1 MPSNAYIYQV
11 GTSPN
16 TSLLNSQKVKVFAAH
31 PLGGGPVA
39 HQIGLLQTWNPS
51 QSRPTEP
58 VRGIGFG
65 DRIAEQSVGVTD
77 LTGSLS
83 IAVMYL
89 VNLMQVLGYNAG
101 SSGLIRSLKH
111 HRWPF
116 DLKEDIVVPT
126 FVASDATAQKGG
138 DSGAGVGAGG
148 VISTYYEGCWMQ
160 DYAISFEIGSS
171 TIVQDASVNITDI
184 YDPLSGRGV
193 YDEDL
198 IDRGADTISALI
210 KAGAPNAS

>member
-1 MPSNAYIYQV
+1 MASNAYIYQQ
-11 GTSPN
+11 GTTPN

-31 PLGGGPVA
+31 PGGAGPTA
-39 HQIGLLQTWNPS
+39 NQIGLLQTWNPS

-89 VNLMQVLGYNAG
+89 VNIMQVLGYNAG

-116 DLKEDIVVPT
+116 DLKEQIVVPN
-126 FVASDATAQKGG
+126 FVSTDPKAQRGSKGAEGISGG
-138 DSGAGVGAGG
+138 DL
-148 VISTYYEGCWMQ
+148 IQTYYEGCWMQ
-160 DYAISFEIGSS
+160 DYNISFEIGTS
-171 TIVQDASVNITDI
+171 TIMQDASVNITDM
-184 YDPLSGRGV
+184 YDPQAGRGA
-193 YDEDL
+193 YDEAL
-198 IDRGADTISALI
+198 EDRDENTISLLI
-210 KAGAPNAS
+210 KAAATA

>member
-1 MPSNAYIYQV
+1 MPSNSYIYQV

-31 PLGGGPVA
+31 PNGASPTA
-39 HQIGLLQTWNPS
+39 NQIGLLQSWNPS

-83 IAVMYL
+83 VAVMYL
-89 VNLMQVLGYNAG
+89 VNIMQVLGYNAG
-101 SSGLIRSLKH
+101 STGLIRSLKH

-116 DLKEDIVVPT
+116 DLNEQIFIPDLVATDPT
-126 FVASDATAQKGG
+126 GLKG
-138 DSGAGVGAGG
+138 SGGTDGFSPGN
-148 VISTYYEGCWMQ
+148 IIQTYYEGCWMQ
-160 DYAISFEIGSS
+160 DYSISFEIGSS
-171 TIVQDASVNITDI
+171 TIVQDASVNITDV
-184 YDPLSGRGV
+184 YDPNAGRGA
-193 YDEDL
+193 YDETL
-198 IDRGADTISALI
+198 VDRATSTISQLV
-210 KAGAPNAS
+210 PTS